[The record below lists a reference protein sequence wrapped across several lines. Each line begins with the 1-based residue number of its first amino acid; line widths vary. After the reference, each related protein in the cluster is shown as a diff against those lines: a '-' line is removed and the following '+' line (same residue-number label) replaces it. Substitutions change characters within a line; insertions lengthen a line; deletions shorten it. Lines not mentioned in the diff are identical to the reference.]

1 METYEERVAFCTLNR
16 IFGFKPALARCLVE
30 GLGGAMAAFRLRGRE
45 LKDLFG
51 PFTEYPDKINDDELE
66 RSRKELQW
74 LEERGY
80 SLIVLGDPC
89 YPQALREC
97 PDAPMGLYLR
107 SATPP
112 ERVFNT
118 AAAVS
123 IVGTRDVSAY
133 GREWTARITGALA
146 DAVKRPVIVSGL
158 AMGVDVCAHAA
169 ALENGLPTIGVMA
182 TGIEGVYPWAHR
194 AIASRIASTEGC
206 ALITDYPPG
215 TRPQAINFL
224 RRNRIIAGLS
234 LATVL
239 VESKMQ
245 GGGIITAELAF
256 EYDRG
261 VFALPGRADDVR
273 SEGCNRMIKS
283 NIAEP
288 LTDLA
293 GFVSSLGL
301 GTLSRRSKALLSEEI
316 RRLFAARVSP
326 EELARLQEVAA
337 LIKARRGIE
346 KEDIGLQCGMEYRDA
361 LLYTGMLESE
371 GIIYTDLLGR
381 CSIVFKNV

>member
-30 GLGGAMAAFRLRGRE
+30 GLGGAMAAFRLSGRE

-66 RSRKELQW
+66 ISRKELQW

-80 SLIVLGDPC
+80 ALIVLNDPC
-89 YPQALREC
+89 YPRALREC

-107 SATPP
+107 GATPP

-133 GREWTARITGALA
+133 GREWSARIIGALA
-146 DAVKRPVIVSGL
+146 DAVRRPVIVSGL

-169 ALENGLPTIGVMA
+169 ALEYGLPTIGVMA
-182 TGIEGVYPWAHR
+182 TGIEGVYPSAHR
-194 AIASRIASTEGC
+194 AIAARIASTEGC

-239 VESKMQ
+239 VESKMK

-256 EYDRG
+256 EYDRE

-273 SEGCNRMIKS
+273 SEGCNRIIRSK
-283 NIAEP
+283 IAEP

-293 GFVSSLGL
+293 GFVSALGL
-301 GTLSRRSKALLSEEI
+301 GILSRRSKALLSEEI
-316 RRLFAARVSP
+316 NRLFAAQAGP
-326 EELARLQEVAA
+326 EELARLLQVAA
-337 LIKARRGIE
+337 LIKAKRGIE
-346 KEDIGLQCGMEYRDA
+346 IEDIALLCKMEYKEA

-381 CSIVFKNV
+381 CSIVFKNA

>member
-51 PFTEYPDKINDDELE
+51 PFTDYPDKINDDELE

-80 SLIVLGDPC
+80 SLIVLSDPC

-107 SATPP
+107 GATPP

-146 DAVKRPVIVSGL
+146 DAVRRPVIVSGL

-182 TGIEGVYPWAHR
+182 TGIEGVYPSAHR
-194 AIASRIASTEGC
+194 AMAARIASTEGC

-256 EYDRG
+256 EYDRE

-273 SEGCNRMIKS
+273 SEGCNRIIRSK
-283 NIAEP
+283 IAEP

-293 GFVSSLGL
+293 GFVSALGL
-301 GTLSRRSKALLSEEI
+301 GILSRRNKALLSEEI
-316 RRLFAARVSP
+316 NRLFATLVSP
-326 EELARLQEVAA
+326 EELARLQQVAA
-337 LIKARRGIE
+337 LIKAKRGIE
-346 KEDIGLQCGMEYRDA
+346 IEDIALQCKMEYKDA

>member
-51 PFTEYPDKINDDELE
+51 PFTDYPDKINDDELE

-80 SLIVLGDPC
+80 SLIVLSDPC

-107 SATPP
+107 GATPP

-146 DAVKRPVIVSGL
+146 DAVRRPVIVSGL

-182 TGIEGVYPWAHR
+182 TGIEGVYPSAHR
-194 AIASRIASTEGC
+194 AFAARIASTEGC

-234 LATVL
+234 VATVL

-256 EYDRG
+256 EYDRE

-273 SEGCNRMIKS
+273 SEGCNRMIQS
-283 NIAEP
+283 RIAEP

-293 GFVSSLGL
+293 GFVSALGL
-301 GTLSRRSKALLSEEI
+301 GILSRRNKAVLSEEI
-316 RRLFAARVSP
+316 NRLFAARVSP
-326 EELARLQEVAA
+326 EDLGRLQQVAA

-346 KEDIGLQCGMEYRDA
+346 IDDIALQCKMEYRDA
-361 LLYTGMLESE
+361 LLYAGMLESE

>member
-51 PFTEYPDKINDDELE
+51 PFKDYPDKINDDELE

-80 SLIVLGDPC
+80 SLIVLSDPC

-97 PDAPMGLYLR
+97 PDAPMGLYFR
-107 SATPP
+107 GATPP

-146 DAVKRPVIVSGL
+146 DAVRRPVIVSGL

-182 TGIEGVYPWAHR
+182 TGIEDVYPSSHR
-194 AIASRIASTEGC
+194 AIAARIAATEGC
-206 ALITDYPPG
+206 ALVTDYPPG

-256 EYDRG
+256 EYDRD
-261 VFALPGRADDVR
+261 VYALPGRADDVR

-283 NIAEP
+283 KIAEP

-293 GFVSSLGL
+293 GFVSALGL
-301 GTLSRRSKALLSEEI
+301 GVLSRRSKALLSEEI
-316 RRLFAARVSP
+316 GRLFAARVSP
-326 EELARLQEVAA
+326 EDLDRLQQVAA

-346 KEDIGLQCGMEYRDA
+346 IEDIALQCKMEYRDA

-371 GIIYTDLLGR
+371 GIIYTDLLKR

>member
-51 PFTEYPDKINDDELE
+51 PFTDYPDKINDDELE

-80 SLIVLGDPC
+80 SLIVLSDPC

-107 SATPP
+107 GATPP

-146 DAVKRPVIVSGL
+146 DAVRRPVIVSGL

-169 ALENGLPTIGVMA
+169 ALENGLTTIGVMA
-182 TGIEGVYPWAHR
+182 TGIEGVYPSAHR
-194 AIASRIASTEGC
+194 AFAARIASTEGC

-234 LATVL
+234 VATVL

-256 EYDRG
+256 EYDRE

-283 NIAEP
+283 KIAEP

-293 GFVSSLGL
+293 GFVSALGL
-301 GTLSRRSKALLSEEI
+301 GILSRRNKAVLSEEI
-316 RRLFAARVSP
+316 NRLFAARVSP
-326 EELARLQEVAA
+326 EDLGRLQQVAA

-346 KEDIGLQCGMEYRDA
+346 IDDIALQCKMEYRDA
-361 LLYTGMLESE
+361 LLYAGMLESE